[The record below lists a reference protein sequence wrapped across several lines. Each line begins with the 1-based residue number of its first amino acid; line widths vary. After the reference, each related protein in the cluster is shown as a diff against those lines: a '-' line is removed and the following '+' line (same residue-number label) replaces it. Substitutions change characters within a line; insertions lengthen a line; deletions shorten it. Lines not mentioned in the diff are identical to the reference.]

1 MRTHVIISHVLEFV
15 ILPLL
20 QSWVWTCVEGNKD
33 SPVLLA
39 DMKQTGDLWRC
50 TQRFFH
56 SSFPW
61 HCSLGERTL
70 RCRWLFKV
78 HTPEDV
84 TTPPPGHTHPCL
96 LFSPCFVPRQ
106 VWNRLGLLLH
116 WRRCCGRHAAVHVAG
131 LLLRQEAEALPL
143 LKPGRR
149 EQAEERMDHGGLKG
163 PKHQLLSQGGIAV
176 LAGTMLI

>member
-70 RCRWLFKV
+70 RCRWLFKA

-84 TTPPPGHTHPCL
+84 TTPPPCHTHPCL
-96 LFSPCFVPRQ
+96 VFSPALSPGKCEIGWAYYCTGAGAAAAMLLCTWLACFSGKKQKHYPYWDQAVESKRRRG
-106 VWNRLGLLLH
+106 WTTGD
-116 WRRCCGRHAAVHVAG
+116 WRGQSISYFHKV
-131 LLLRQEAEALPL
+131 E
-143 LKPGRR
+143 
-149 EQAEERMDHGGLKG
+149 
-163 PKHQLLSQGGIAV
+163 
-176 LAGTMLI
+176 